1 MDKKK
6 KYSVQDALEFIT
18 AEDSEYEGSQ
28 GSYQRTKILLEK
40 EMFETP
46 ETTFKGPCAKPPDEI
61 HTPLEYFKNFITDDM
76 LLLLME
82 QTNLYS
88 VQNSNHLR
96 NVNTTVKELEILIGL
111 YLRMGLCQMP
121 GNRAY
126 WENDTRCP
134 MVADNMSRNRFQTLL
149 GSLHFTDNTDLL
161 HRDAE
166 DKCWK
171 ICPWLEMF
179 RNQCLDI
186 QMVPFKGTHSPIR
199 QYVKGKPHPWGLKI
213 WARCSSSGMLH
224 DFVVYQGGTG
234 KKTLLG
240 IGGDVVESCVKL
252 CQLSKTTKFFDRST
266 FLKMKKS
273 LAQRGR
279 GSVDARVNKE
289 ESMVIVKWYDNKS
302 VTLISSY
309 CATEPQDT
317 IRRWSKS
324 GKAFV
329 EVKRPHIVKEYN
341 TFMGGI
347 DLLDACIA
355 RYKYHMKSQRWYLY
369 LFWQTTMLGVV
380 NAWLIY
386 RRDCKLLG
394 RVRVGVPEDVQTD
407 EVAHWPVKCEKR
419 GRCKN
424 CKVNATTTLC
434 EKCDARLCFT
444 EERNCFKSYYY
455 QR

>member
-1 MDKKK
+1 MNKRKKN
-6 KYSVQDALEFIT
+6 SVQDALEFIT
-18 AEDSEYEGSQ
+18 AEDSEYEGCESSSDEDS
-28 GSYQRTKILLEK
+28 GDPNYIPHKDVESDESSDSDSCDSSDSETEPHSSHILTGQPK
-40 EMFETP
+40 AAIKGQKFSWRKKMFE
-46 ETTFKGPCAKPPDEI
+46 KLN
-61 HTPLEYFKNFITDDM
+61 HNM

-96 NVNTTVKELEILIGL
+96 NVNTANKELQILIGL

-171 ICPWLEMF
+171 IRPWLEMF
-179 RNQCLDI
+179 RKQCLDI
-186 QMVPFKGTHSPIR
+186 VPEEYNSVDEQMVPFKGTHGPIR
-199 QYVKGKPHPWGLKI
+199 QYVKGKPHPWGLKT

-234 KKTLLG
+234 KKTLVG
-240 IGGDVVESCVKL
+240 IGGDVVVKL
-252 CQLSKTTKFFDRST
+252 FADNVFSSAPLVLTLLQRQIYLVGTLRGNCLAGRQLEDE
-266 FLKMKKS
+266 KS

-279 GSVDARVNKE
+279 GSVDAGVTKE

-317 IRRWSKS
+317 VRRWSKS

-329 EVKRPHIVKEYN
+329 EVKRPHIVEYN

-355 RYKYHMKSQRWYLY
+355 RYKYHMKSRRWYLH
-369 LFWQTTMLGVV
+369 LSCHH
-380 NAWLIY
+380 A
-386 RRDCKLLG
+386 
-394 RVRVGVPEDVQTD
+394 
-407 EVAHWPVKCEKR
+407 
-419 GRCKN
+419 RC
-424 CKVNATTTLC
+424 C
-434 EKCDARLCFT
+434 
-444 EERNCFKSYYY
+444 
-455 QR
+455 QRMVDLPS

>member
-1 MDKKK
+1 MDTGQPKAAIKGQKFSWRKK
-6 KYSVQDALEFIT
+6 T
-18 AEDSEYEGSQ
+18 
-28 GSYQRTKILLEK
+28 
-40 EMFETP
+40 FETP

-88 VQNSNHLR
+88 VQKSNHLR

-171 ICPWLEMF
+171 IRPWLEMF
-179 RNQCLDI
+179 RKQCLDI
-186 QMVPFKGTHSPIR
+186 VPEEYNSVDEQMVPFKGTHSPIR

-213 WARCSSSGMLH
+213 WAQCSSCGMLH

-240 IGGDVVESCVKL
+240 IGGDVVVKL
-252 CQLSKTTKFFDRST
+252 CETLPAEQNYKDLLITSSPQPHLCSHFFSDRST
-266 FLKMKKS
+266 L
-273 LAQRGR
+273 
-279 GSVDARVNKE
+279 
-289 ESMVIVKWYDNKS
+289 
-302 VTLISSY
+302 
-309 CATEPQDT
+309 
-317 IRRWSKS
+317 
-324 GKAFV
+324 
-329 EVKRPHIVKEYN
+329 
-341 TFMGGI
+341 
-347 DLLDACIA
+347 
-355 RYKYHMKSQRWYLY
+355 
-369 LFWQTTMLGVV
+369 
-380 NAWLIY
+380 
-386 RRDCKLLG
+386 
-394 RVRVGVPEDVQTD
+394 
-407 EVAHWPVKCEKR
+407 
-419 GRCKN
+419 
-424 CKVNATTTLC
+424 
-434 EKCDARLCFT
+434 
-444 EERNCFKSYYY
+444 
-455 QR
+455 